1 MSGEEEEEEQY
12 FTIDDLLADD
22 DGQQVQA
29 GGLIKSVREAAVQTT
44 DAWSN
49 HLKQA
54 KSARTNRRRPGADEY
69 RSATARKTAAE
80 TEASLRSEIVA
91 AQARAERAEE
101 SSRTLRDELSARL
114 RAVASEAGR
123 QRARAKRAERMLA
136 ASRSGVPAGAAA
148 VEPEPEPEPEPE
160 MEPETRGPALDSQSK
175 SLREACLVSAGRLQQ
190 VCSEVVEAAARWP
203 TRSTDYGIDGA
214 GAATPAPSG
223 WKAIKLGQ
231 HAAAVATSATAA
243 LGAANG
249 AHAHYE
255 GALKESRRREAEHL
269 ARATAA
275 EAEIKLQNAELESLR
290 DHAATMQQSSRE
302 REATTTSADDGGG
315 GGAHGALLALQ
326 AEVAMLS
333 DALQGKVAENG
344 ELQEQA
350 AELRASKAE
359 LSAEIAE
366 LTPGGGSGSGG
377 QQTRAAREAAAA
389 AAEQKAEQLSGELT
403 KLQGTLRE
411 ARDRVA
417 ALEAQLVQV
426 QTEREK
432 EREKERE
439 AAKKQEE
446 QRQKEKAAE
455 AQKLTTQE
463 EQTNAVATTAS
474 EAKATRLQ
482 ELNAVL
488 QEQLASRKKALE
500 EAGAENEM
508 LKTTIQMQEQEKRK
522 NAAAAAGKSTGG
534 GGGGGG
540 GGKLTL

>member
-54 KSARTNRRRPGADEY
+54 KAARTNRRRPGADEY

-203 TRSTDYGIDGA
+203 TRSTDYGNDAAGA

-243 LGAANG
+243 LGAANS

-290 DHAATMQQSSRE
+290 DHATMQQSSRE
-302 REATTTSADDGGG
+302 REATTTSADDAGGA
-315 GGAHGALLALQ
+315 GAHGALLGLQ

-417 ALEAQLVQV
+417 ALEAQLVKV
-426 QTEREK
+426 QT

-446 QRQKEKAAE
+446 QRQKEKAAA

-508 LKTTIQMQEQEKRK
+508 LKTTIQMQEQEKWK